1 MGADTDPSGIVT
13 YSLAGAMY
21 GLDLL
26 WVCFLSYPSMV
37 ALQLIAT
44 RVAAVTGVGLTE
56 NMREHYSPWL
66 FALAVGRFLIA
77 NTLNMAADLLAMGAA
92 GQLIFHGPIALF
104 TVVFAGASLALQ
116 WWIPYARY
124 ARVVKWLCIALFCY
138 GGALL
143 LGDFQWRMA
152 GWRAWVPDITWSES
166 FFAMLLAVLGTTTSP
181 YLLFSQAE
189 QEVEERKGDGSAS
202 QADASQ
208 AADDTRHLR
217 RLRHETLIRTLL
229 SNATGALIL
238 CASAAT
244 LHAQHAPLD
253 SLQDAA
259 KAMAPLA
266 RGHAA
271 QVLGIAI
278 LGTAFLA
285 LPPLAGSAAHAA
297 ASSFHWTRGEQRDRR
312 IAVVLVVL
320 TAVSAAIALCF
331 DGFGVTAVRACYWS
345 ALVNGMTLAPVLVLL
360 VLLSHHRKAVGQLKT
375 HWFVRALSWLAAI
388 ATGAALAAHGVMEF
402 V

>member
-1 MGADTDPSGIVT
+1 MGLSTRGRALKNGDRPAHAWAANIGPGLATMGADTDPSGIVT
-13 YSLAGAMY
+13 YSLAVAMY

-44 RVAAVTGVGLTE
+44 RVAAVTGNGLTE

-104 TVVFAGASLALQ
+104 TVVFGGASLALQ

-189 QEVEERKGDGSAS
+189 QEVEERKGGGSPS

-244 LHAQHAPLD
+244 LHAQQAP
-253 SLQDAA
+253 
-259 KAMAPLA
+259 
-266 RGHAA
+266 
-271 QVLGIAI
+271 
-278 LGTAFLA
+278 FLA

-312 IAVVLVVL
+312 IAVLLVVL
-320 TAVSAAIALCF
+320 TAMSAAIALCF
-331 DGFGVTAVRACYWS
+331 HGFGVTAVRACYWS

>member
-13 YSLAGAMY
+13 YSLAGALY

-44 RVAAVTGVGLTE
+44 RVAAVTGNGLTE

-124 ARVVKWLCIALFCY
+124 ARVLKWLCIALFCY

-143 LGDFQWRMA
+143 LGDFPWRMA
-152 GWRAWVPDITWSES
+152 GWRAWVPEITWSES
-166 FFAMLLAVLGTTTSP
+166 FMGMLLAVLGTTASP

-189 QEVEERKGDGSAS
+189 QEVEERKGNGSAS
-202 QADASQ
+202 QAQ
-208 AADDTRHLR
+208 AQTDDTRHLR

-244 LHAQHAPLD
+244 LHVQQVPLD

-259 KAMAPLA
+259 KAMVPLA

-297 ASSFHWTRGEQRDRR
+297 ASSFHWTRGEQRDWR
-312 IAVVLVVL
+312 IAVMLVAL
-320 TAVSAAIALCF
+320 TALSAAIALF
-331 DGFGVTAVRACYWS
+331 FHGFGVTVVRACYWS
-345 ALVNGMTLAPVLVLL
+345 ALVNGMTLAPVLILL
-360 VLLSHHRKAVGQLKT
+360 VLLSHHRKAVGKLKT
-375 HWFVRALSWLAAI
+375 HWFVRALSWLGAL
-388 ATGAALAAHGVMEF
+388 ATGAALAAHSVMEF